1 MTEEAKKVIELVR
14 QLNIEQTIE
23 FLYMLKGAVFIAKE
37 QKGV

>member
-23 FLYMLKGAVFIAKE
+23 FLYMLKGAVFIAKD
-37 QKGV
+37 QKGA